1 MKDYEQEH
9 IVVTKKNV
17 TKVKA
22 AEGYDQ
28 EIGTLCKV
36 IDNGNG
42 YTVKFP
48 SYSSVYPPIYMNID
62 YAQAEY
68 LWLAFGHILGEDK

>member
-1 MKDYEQEH
+1 MKDYEFEH
-9 IVVTKKNV
+9 SVTTKGNV

-22 AEGYDQ
+22 VKGYNADVDV
-28 EIGTLCKV
+28 LCKV
-36 IDNGNG
+36 KNNGNG

-48 SYSSVYPPIYMNID
+48 SYSSVHPPVFMNID

-68 LWLAFGHILGEDK
+68 LFLAFKSIYEKE